1 MQRDIEMMK
10 VLKEHK
16 NTPKK
21 KNNEKN
27 QGNGKNK

>member
-1 MQRDIEMMK
+1 MQRDFEMMK

-21 KNNEKN
+21 NNERN
-27 QGNGKNK
+27 QDNGKDK